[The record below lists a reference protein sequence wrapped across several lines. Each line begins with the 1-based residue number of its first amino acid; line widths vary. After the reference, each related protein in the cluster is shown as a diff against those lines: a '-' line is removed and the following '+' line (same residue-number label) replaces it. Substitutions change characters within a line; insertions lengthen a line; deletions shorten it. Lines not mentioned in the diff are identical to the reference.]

1 MITPVTLAS
10 SLLAVALVVALVR
23 EHRLRRAF
31 QKLLAKLLN
40 ARSHEYA
47 ETPASSTDVDTT
59 PTDPDSRL

>member
-1 MITPVTLAS
+1 MTTPIILAS

-40 ARSHEYA
+40 ARSQQYA
-47 ETPASSTDVDTT
+47 ETPVSSTNVDTAS
-59 PTDPDSRL
+59 TDPDSRL